1 MDYDFLGC
9 CTPEE
14 KLNIEEIIMSIAR
27 TALCF
32 FVLTTFI
39 VSLAFPVAAK
49 DIVRYKKGRKHNFN
63 PVEYEKKSYG
73 LSLLK
78 LVLESTKE
86 EFGDYE
92 LRPAK
97 VTMRGRRLFD
107 NLAQGQRIDVIWGG
121 AIAKEYTGKIKAI
134 ETSLFRGHENKIIGI
149 IRRGEQ
155 TRFDQ
160 LSQEG
165 LKSVKFGRLSKDI
178 SKDIFHQ
185 HGYQVTKGSSLKM
198 LYKMLEL
205 KRIDYIAIMAYGVM
219 LHLDKYPAL
228 TVEKKYMFT
237 IPKRTQYLVKA
248 SNQRLFNRISKGLE
262 NLEAT
267 GAFKHH
273 FDTHP
278 MMEPYRRI
286 REQPERTI
294 IDLK

>member
-1 MDYDFLGC
+1 MIMDFTRTTIRFIVL
-9 CTPEE
+9 
-14 KLNIEEIIMSIAR
+14 
-27 TALCF
+27 TAL
-32 FVLTTFI
+32 V
-39 VSLAFPVAAK
+39 VSLVFPVAAK

-63 PVEYEKKSYG
+63 PVEYEIKSYG
-73 LSLLK
+73 FSLLK
-78 LVLESTKE
+78 LVLESTKD

-107 NLAQGQRIDVIWGG
+107 NLAQGQRIDVLWGG
-121 AIAKEYTGKIKAI
+121 VIAEQYVGKIKAV
-134 ETSLFRGHENKIIGI
+134 ETSLFRGYENKIIGI

-155 TRFDQ
+155 ARFDN

-165 LKSVKFGRLSKDI
+165 LKSVKFGRLTDDI

-185 HGYQVTKGSSLKM
+185 HGYRVTKGSSLKM

-219 LHLDKYPAL
+219 LHLDNYPAL

-248 SNQRLFNRISKGLE
+248 SNQRLFNRISKGLK

-278 MMEPYRRI
+278 MMEPYRRL
-286 REQPERTI
+286 REQPARTI